1 MRRLRAGYT
10 FDASA
15 KRRVNANYWWAYIAE
30 ILERLGLCADAISVS
45 DLPHQL
51 DSLSLLFL
59 GGVDAA
65 PMAGDLERW
74 VQSGGVL
81 IACNQSYL
89 DGLAGNRFAES
100 VPQRNGEFSI
110 GGELTLRETEF
121 SSGIHSPRHPDK
133 PLLAASA
140 LRLVDPI
147 DSLVVAESGGHAV
160 VTARKLGGGWVFYIG
175 FDIAQTFWVIQQGRR
190 IDRDHDG
197 DGYWRTPD
205 AIVIG
210 QYEAEVAYTDELL
223 FLLQN
228 MVSVQPFPL
237 IHRLPPSG
245 ECIPDALFY
254 YGGDD
259 EGLVG
264 DQLPA
269 ARFMAEHG
277 LPYHIN
283 CMANDKGF
291 GIGPEEIAELDRLG
305 TDLSLHYNFI
315 DGFEHPGGFTR
326 DDVLRQTREFVE
338 HFGRYPVCSVNHW
351 CRWTGSV
358 EPAVWMSEA
367 GVSADGSFFSCP
379 ADVLN
384 PVNRHGFSFGTSYP
398 FHFYTDHTGCVS
410 GFERSGNPETA
421 RGERSGNPETRC
433 GSGNERLEF
442 LELPI
447 TAYEMGYVGDQ
458 LDTASLELA
467 FRAAVHYQSTMVF
480 FYHPIYIARY
490 PACREAITRLL
501 ALIEESGL
509 SIAHSSPDALVRW
522 WTARAGIRV
531 SDVVL
536 NPLNQ
541 VQGQDDE
548 KRVKFTAST
557 PPGGAFIATIPLGS
571 HQTART
577 NRPHRIIEKFGH
589 RWVQAVVAEGESSV
603 EIELG

>member
-1 MRRLRAGYT
+1 MRRLIAGYT

-30 ILERLGLCADAISVS
+30 ILERLGLCADAIPIT

-51 DSLSLLFL
+51 ESLSLLFL
-59 GGVDAA
+59 GGIDAA

-100 VPQRNGEFSI
+100 VPQRNGEYSI

-121 SSGIHSPRHPDK
+121 SSGIHSPQHPDK

-283 CMANDKGF
+283 CMANDRGF

-367 GVSADGSFFSCP
+367 GVSADGSYFSCP
-379 ADVLN
+379 AVVLN
-384 PVNRHGFSFGTSYP
+384 PVNRFGFSFGTSYP
-398 FHFYTDHTGCVS
+398 FHFWTDHT
-410 GFERSGNPETA
+410 SGNQ
-421 RGERSGNPETRC
+421 
-433 GSGNERLEF
+433 RLEF

-447 TAYEMGYVGDQ
+447 TAYEMGYAGDQ

-467 FRAAVHYQSTMVF
+467 FRAAVHYQSTMAF

-509 SIAHSSPDALVRW
+509 TIAHSSPDALARW

-531 SDVVL
+531 SDVES
-536 NPLNQ
+536 
-541 VQGQDDE
+541 DDQ
-548 KRVKFTAST
+548 RVKFTAST

-571 HQTART
+571 HHTAST
-577 NRPHRIIEKFGH
+577 NRPHRIVEKFGR
-589 RWVQAVVAEGESSV
+589 RWLQAVVAEGESSV